1 MSAVMTRRRR
11 IPARDRDLRQ
21 TSLFSQLVSPPPVAP
36 SDERATERHA
46 PTASTAVDPHS
57 PTAATAVDPNSPT
70 ATAVDPHSPAAA
82 APAADAVA
90 SFDATTYA
98 DAELSL
104 EDAITALWDDL
115 TAGEV
120 SDCPVCGEAMEP
132 RHSAGAGVVG
142 GRCTSCATTIV

>member
-1 MSAVMTRRRR
+1 LPPPAPGAPP
-11 IPARDRDLRQ
+11 IPAPAGPR
-21 TSLFSQLVSPPPVAP
+21 AP
-36 SDERATERHA
+36 
-46 PTASTAVDPHS
+46 
-57 PTAATAVDPNSPT
+57 
-70 ATAVDPHSPAAA
+70 
-82 APAADAVA
+82 DAVA